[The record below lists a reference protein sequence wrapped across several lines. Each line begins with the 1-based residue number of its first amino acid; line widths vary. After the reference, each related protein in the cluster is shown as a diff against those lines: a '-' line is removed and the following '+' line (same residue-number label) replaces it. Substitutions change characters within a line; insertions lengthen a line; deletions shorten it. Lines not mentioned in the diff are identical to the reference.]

1 MESIFCGPFG
11 RTEAFHPKKSCRSF
25 GLRKREKKVGE
36 RKVVVWGR
44 VLGNLLSSNI
54 WGDANTAVP
63 IPKIVRLPATSI
75 ASMYHGFRERN
86 AVEQELRLWIAPEST

>member
-1 MESIFCGPFG
+1 
-11 RTEAFHPKKSCRSF
+11 
-25 GLRKREKKVGE
+25 
-36 RKVVVWGR
+36 
-44 VLGNLLSSNI
+44 LGNLLSSNI